1 MSRGERERERGTE
14 RERGEK
20 QSGVPFVILL
30 NFVTDHSFS
39 IFEHSSSDSRE
50 IISFQKSKIKKNK
63 GVDAS
68 LLNCTHRTPIYSY
81 IHMHAAL

>member
-50 IISFQKSKIKKNK
+50 IIFSSKIKNQKK
-63 GVDAS
+63 
-68 LLNCTHRTPIYSY
+68 
-81 IHMHAAL
+81 